1 MNTLAYNNNYLED
14 AMQVMGAMLDYAVN
28 SCGQNLE
35 EFYHRFF
42 CSGVARSIWE
52 ANPKY
57 MGLSGVEMAYLVA
70 SRTGDALPE
79 ADAFIDVGSPEYWTG
94 WALAYISWSL
104 KIDYEGLYSKGVSAK
119 SLLERYPAL
128 HECDLSK
135 TVSSAREIMRGNTDN
150 PLRRQ
155 RRVAGLTQKDLA
167 AISDVPLRVI
177 RSYEQGQRSMD
188 NAGAESVRRLAKALA
203 CRMEELL

>member
-1 MNTLAYNNNYLED
+1 MNTPAYSNNYLED
-14 AMQVMGAMLDYAVN
+14 AMQAMGAMLDYAVN
-28 SCGQNLE
+28 ACGQNLE

-42 CSGVARSIWE
+42 CSGVARSMWE
-52 ANPKY
+52 ASPKY
-57 MGLSGVEMAYLVA
+57 MGLSGVEMASLVA
-70 SRTGDALPE
+70 SRTGDTLPE
-79 ADAFIDVGSPEYWTG
+79 AEAFIDVGSPEYWIG

-104 KIDYEGLYSKGVSAK
+104 NIDYEGLYSKGVSAQA
-119 SLLERYPAL
+119 LLERYPAL

-155 RRVAGLTQKDLA
+155 RMVAGLTQKDLA

-177 RSYEQGQRSMD
+177 RSYEQGQRSLE
-188 NAGAESVRRLAKALA
+188 NAGAETLKRLSKALA
-203 CRMEELL
+203 CRIEDLL